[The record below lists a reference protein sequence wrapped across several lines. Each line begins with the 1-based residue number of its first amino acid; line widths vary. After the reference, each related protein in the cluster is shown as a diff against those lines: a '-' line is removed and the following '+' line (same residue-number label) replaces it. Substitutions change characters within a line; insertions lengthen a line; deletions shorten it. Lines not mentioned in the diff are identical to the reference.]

1 MSSRLNQ
8 DVVSKFL
15 SRVNINPDVEE
26 QVTTETKAVEKP
38 PVKTVKVIEKKKSV
52 TPKKV
57 TKTKPKV
64 EKEPEG
70 KKVLRTYYIS
80 KSQYLGLVRKNLDSG
95 KVNGDISLVVRVALE
110 DYLADVLN
118 GKPNNQRKESVN
130 SIEPPQ
136 DEMLQKGFYLT
147 QRLVDAIKTYA
158 YFNKIN
164 DSDIVRS
171 AISQYLKK

>member
-15 SRVNINPDVEE
+15 SRVNINLDVEE
-26 QVTTETKAVEKP
+26 QVTPETKAIEKP
-38 PVKTVKVIEKKKSV
+38 PVMTVKVIEKKKSV

-64 EKEPEG
+64 EKEPED

-110 DYLADVLN
+110 DYLDDVLN
-118 GKPNNQRKESVN
+118 GNLCNQRNDTITSFKL
-130 SIEPPQ
+130 PK
-136 DEMLQKGFYLT
+136 DEMIQKGFYLT
-147 QRLVDAIKTYA
+147 QRLVDATKTYA
-158 YFNKIN
+158 YLNKIN